1 MKKFLVAL
9 FLLGTSLF
17 SNAEIVTLPIPGAP
31 GLSITAGT
39 GVNALP
45 LTDIRTN
52 PAATNVTMGDDEVR
66 NIPLGFNFP
75 FWGQSF
81 NNSWM
86 SSNGF
91 VAFQPSLG
99 HGCCSGVNLTTE
111 TNPAYNYTIFGVHS
125 DLYAHP
131 GTGSNW
137 YLRETNSMTYGWYNV
152 SQCCNA
158 DGGNSFEIKINS
170 AGVVDTRIAG
180 AFVQWNAT
188 TSGMTGDLS
197 RGEYFQAY
205 HGQGINIPMGSG
217 GVSWNT
223 AGGFTG
229 TDACITNPLS
239 SPSCSGYAAAYLT
252 QQCNISA
259 LYDPSCPGYAA
270 ANFTLQCSLDPLYNE
285 QCPGY
290 ADAHLTQQCS
300 LNPLYSNRCSG
311 YQQAY
316 YNQQCDANPLYDV
329 NCPGYAAAYLDYQCS
344 LSPLYSTTC
353 LGYEQAYFNQQC
365 SLNPLY
371 SRSCPGYESAYFTQQ
386 CTANQLYST
395 SCPGYAE
402 AYFAQQCSLNGLYST
417 TCPNY
422 ATAYATQQALR
433 QAQTSTQSNT
443 TTTTTTA
450 SNTTSTTTPTI
461 STDSSGTVT
470 TAVAVVADPVVNQAV
485 TTTATSAS
493 PAQAATAT
501 VPLVQPTSSPAA
513 ETKVAAAVEPKQEQ
527 KTEEK
532 KSDASTSSVSSTSTA
547 SNTSTE
553 TKPAAPTA
561 RQELQA
567 RREAAAK
574 AQAVERGKNLANEM
588 GKVADIETQKQVQ
601 NVVIAAMGF
610 TPGFDAYGQ
619 VVMKDVIGYKPFV
632 VYANQKNVD
641 NKRLSWGLMGPSD
654 KLHNELVDSQYN
666 RGN

>member
-9 FLLGTSLF
+9 FLLGTSFL

-52 PAATNVTMGDDEVR
+52 PAATNITMGDDEVR
-66 NIPLGFNFP
+66 NVPLGFNFP
-75 FWGQSF
+75 FWGQTF

-99 HGCCSGVNLTTE
+99 HGCCSGADLTTT
-111 TNPAYNYTIFGVHS
+111 TNSAYNYTIYGLHS

-131 GTGSNW
+131 GVGSNW

-158 DGGNSFEIKINS
+158 NGGNSLEIKINS

-180 AFVQWNAT
+180 ALVQWNAV

-205 HGQGINIPMGSG
+205 HGQGLTINTTTG

-229 TDACITNPLS
+229 SDPCIINPLS
-239 SPSCSGYAAAYLT
+239 STSCSGYAAAYLT
-252 QQCNISA
+252 QQCTISA
-259 LYDPSCPGYAA
+259 LYNPSCPGYATA
-270 ANFTLQCSLDPLYNE
+270 YFTQQCSADPLYNA

-290 ADAHLTQQCS
+290 QT
-300 LNPLYSNRCSG
+300 
-311 YQQAY
+311 AY
-316 YNQQCDANPLYDV
+316 YNQQCSLNPLYDV
-329 NCPGYAAAYLDYQCS
+329 NCPGYASAYLTYQCS
-344 LSPLYSTTC
+344 VNPLYSTTC
-353 LGYEQAYFNQQC
+353 EGYESAYFNQQC
-365 SLNPLY
+365 S
-371 SRSCPGYESAYFTQQ
+371 
-386 CTANQLYST
+386 ANALYST
-395 SCPGYAE
+395 TCPGYAQ
-402 AYFAQQCSLNGLYST
+402 AYLAQQCSLNGLYST

-422 ATAYATQQALR
+422 ATAYATQQALLR
-433 QAQTSTQSNT
+433 VNQPVTTTTSTTS
-443 TTTTTTA
+443 TTTTTA
-450 SNTTSTTTPTI
+450 STTNATQ
-461 STDSSGTVT
+461 DSSGNVS
-470 TAVAVVADPVVNQAV
+470 VPVVADSNVNQV
-485 TTTATSAS
+485 LTTTATSAS
-493 PAQAATAT
+493 PAAAATAT
-501 VPLVQPTSSPAA
+501 VPLTPTPAP
-513 ETKVAAAVEPKQEQ
+513 AAAVVEMKVEAKQEQ

-532 KSDASTSSVSSTSTA
+532 KADASSSSVSSSTTA

-574 AQAVERGKNLANEM
+574 AKAVEDGKNLAANM
-588 GKVADIETQKQVQ
+588 GKVADMESQKQVQ
-601 NVVIAAMGF
+601 NVVIAAMGY
-610 TPGFDAYGQ
+610 TPGFDTYAT
-619 VVMKDVIGYKPFV
+619 VVMKDVVGYKPFT
-632 VYANQKNVD
+632 VYNNQKNVD
-641 NKRLSWGLMGPSD
+641 NRRLGMGLYGPSD
-654 KLHNELVDSQYN
+654 RLHNELVESQYN